1 MTKIFLPIDVS
12 NNQCAVM
19 VSDGHIRVYDRV
31 PNGTT
36 INNVHYYDFY
46 IRDDYIQTEGTAN
59 FNNYTTY
66 NCINSSN
73 FTTDY
78 WYRLDIDKIVTV
90 FLAVA
95 IVGIYFPYKIF
106 SRFLGRWLKL

>member
-12 NNQCAVM
+12 DNQCAVM

-31 PNGTT
+31 PNGTN
-36 INNVHYYDFY
+36 INGVHYYDFY
-46 IRDDYIQTEGTAN
+46 IRDDYIQTEGTTN
-59 FNNYTTY
+59 FSSYTTY

-95 IVGIYFPYKIF
+95 IVGIWLPYKIF
-106 SRFLGRWLKL
+106 SRFLGRWLKI